1 MGAQVGNREILS
13 ADSRLQKYL
22 FVGPPQVQLVL
33 SIFFSIEQ
41 FGPDRLIKAVSES
54 VDYILADLIAV
65 LTDGG
70 ADGCNDIFR
79 P

>member
-1 MGAQVGNREILS
+1 MGAQIGNCKILF
-13 ADSRLQKYL
+13 ADSCFQEYL

-41 FGPDRLIKAVSES
+41 PGPDCFIKTVSES
-54 VDYILADLIAV
+54 VNYILADFIAV
-65 LTDGG
+65 LTDGWT
-70 ADGCNDIFR
+70 DGRNDVFR